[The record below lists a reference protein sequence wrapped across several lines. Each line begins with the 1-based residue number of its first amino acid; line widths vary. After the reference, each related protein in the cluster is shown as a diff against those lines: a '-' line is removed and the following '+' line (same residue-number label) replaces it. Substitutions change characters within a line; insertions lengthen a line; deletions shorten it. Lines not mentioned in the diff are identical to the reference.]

1 MLCSHQRPARR
12 GAPSSSPHLPFNSQ
26 HGRRILFSHSGFFQP
41 YLLCRTVRQPPQKN
55 PQKAGYCQIAHAGLL
70 QTFSEAFG
78 GTEGDP
84 GHWNLSPEWFG
95 NQGGSWGHNAGDII
109 FTQESQLGNGLVT
122 VTTHPASSVSLSP
135 QNMLAGDE
143 DGQLSLTALA
153 AANHEWRVLRFNS
166 VTRQSVCRI
175 VLPASGGP
183 ALPVPVCIA
192 TEYLKTML
200 ASVAAVMGLHHKQH
214 GQAGVPYNQ
223 QQQQQQ
229 SSLLARALQAS
240 LDPAPSSAAAAAHS
254 AGLPQHATC
263 RNKLK
268 VLFIGLGGGTLPLAL
283 HHHFPGMDID
293 AVELDAAVV
302 EAARSAMAFPA
313 DRHGLRTHVLDG
325 AAFVADAA
333 ASLHQN
339 AADGSGFYD
348 FAFIDTFDG
357 SDDMPASLFGK
368 GCAFLEGLAALLHPE
383 HGAVIAN
390 LHGKLP
396 PVNNSMLG
404 QIRGRL
410 PGWQNRHRRAKELP
424 AATAVFDHAQSFRDA
439 LLTKTATAGC
449 TYLISVP
456 RQGNS
461 VMVLARGHD
470 QLSSASGQTRP
481 QPMETSSCA
490 TNLAQQLST
499 AATLVGQAAG
509 IKFQL
514 GQRSCYN
521 MWLL

>member
-200 ASVAAVMGLHHKQH
+200 ASVAA
-214 GQAGVPYNQ
+214 
-223 QQQQQQ
+223 
-229 SSLLARALQAS
+229 
-240 LDPAPSSAAAAAHS
+240 
-254 AGLPQHATC
+254 
-263 RNKLK
+263 
-268 VLFIGLGGGTLPLAL
+268 
-283 HHHFPGMDID
+283 
-293 AVELDAAVV
+293 
-302 EAARSAMAFPA
+302 
-313 DRHGLRTHVLDG
+313 GLRTHVLDG